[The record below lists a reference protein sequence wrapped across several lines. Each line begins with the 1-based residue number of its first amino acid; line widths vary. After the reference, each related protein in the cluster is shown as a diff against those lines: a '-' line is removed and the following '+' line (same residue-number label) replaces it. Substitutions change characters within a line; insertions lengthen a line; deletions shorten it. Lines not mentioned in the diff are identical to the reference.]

1 MNPRLDPEELD
12 SPSPRRKLKKM
23 ANLSVMIPSKKY
35 DEKVEEPSSPIKT
48 NGFGDSKLVARNS
61 DFFSKKEEME
71 MMDRPKRNYGA
82 FRQMTR
88 KPSLH

>member
-1 MNPRLDPEELD
+1 MNPRLDPEEPD

-23 ANLSVMIPSKKY
+23 ANLSVMIPSKKP

-61 DFFSKKEEME
+61 EIFSKKEE